1 VGAGLDPVTGVPRGR
16 LRRDGQAVRFVEV
29 IVNGPKSWSLAAEL
43 HPNIS
48 AACEAAQDRAATQ
61 ILAWLADRATTRVGP
76 RGGQVHLHLQI
87 NTRVRAQDRWLGLH
101 TVGGAGLPG
110 RDQRHRTRRSRDV
123 PDFRAALAG
132 HGYTLTADG
141 EITQLAEYVGPFSA
155 RAGRSPGISTGT
167 RPSGAPPI
175 PVGNRGRRYA
185 APGMPAPGP
194 TTGRTRSS
202 LPRITCCGSAGCTN
216 CWSSATA
223 IRTCTFRLQGCGAV
237 SWTGI
242 AAWPRCVPARGARS
256 AWNPADIRGEVE
268 QLIARSHVVADAA
281 VRTDLAED
289 LTARTL
295 AACVPLLP
303 RPGLPEH
310 IRALTSRHVLD
321 VESDLGSL

>member
-1 VGAGLDPVTGVPRGR
+1 MSCSTSPRMSAGFHAERAPRAGTTPWPRCDP
-16 LRRDGQAVRFVEV
+16 GQAHRPAALQPERAGASRGSRTPTVR
-29 IVNGPKSWSLAAEL
+29 AA
-43 HPNIS
+43 S
-48 AACEAAQDRAATQ
+48 AAA
-61 ILAWLADRATTRVGP
+61 
-76 RGGQVHLHLQI
+76 
-87 NTRVRAQDRWLGLH
+87 
-101 TVGGAGLPG
+101 
-110 RDQRHRTRRSRDV
+110 
-123 PDFRAALAG
+123 AG

-268 QLIARSHVVADAA
+268 RSS
-281 VRTDLAED
+281 
-289 LTARTL
+289 
-295 AACVPLLP
+295 
-303 RPGLPEH
+303 PEVTWWPT
-310 IRALTSRHVLD
+310 RRCAPT
-321 VESDLGSL
+321 